1 MGARAGAAPFL
12 PGSGFSSGSTTLQKL
27 KNKGHFYSVDHN
39 IHSQPFTYTVISRE
53 KKNLW

>member
-53 KKNLW
+53 KNLW